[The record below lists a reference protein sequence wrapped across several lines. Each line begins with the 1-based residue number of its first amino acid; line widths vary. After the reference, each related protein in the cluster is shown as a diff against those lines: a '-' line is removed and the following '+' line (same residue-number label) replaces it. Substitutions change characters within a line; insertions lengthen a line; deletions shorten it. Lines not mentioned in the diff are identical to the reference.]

1 MIPVF
6 RKIRRRLLSDRRLGR
21 YFLYA
26 VGEILLVV
34 IGILIAL
41 QVDNLNEDKKDRRK
55 ELAYLQRF
63 QNDLALNLKEMDR
76 LILTSDS
83 IQVRIDSLL
92 SVRFG
97 EIPPLSNAAF
107 NRLAQKATD
116 YLIFQAAEATI
127 EDLIGSGELDI
138 IEDPVIREGIATWES
153 QLLGIR
159 YLEADHKKS
168 FNDLLEYYRSHSE
181 IYKIMRG
188 RLIFS
193 EEMQEQ
199 LLADPVYL
207 NTLTYHAIPLQLLN
221 EEYRRKKAV
230 FREFLDR
237 VDTEVERLGN

>member
-1 MIPVF
+1 
-6 RKIRRRLLSDRRLGR
+6 
-21 YFLYA
+21 
-26 VGEILLVV
+26 VV

-63 QNDLALNLKEMDR
+63 QSDLAINLKEMDR

-83 IQVRIDSLL
+83 IQVHIDSLL
-92 SVRFG
+92 SVSFG
-97 EIPPLSNAAF
+97 EIPMLSNEAF

-127 EDLIGSGELDI
+127 EDLIGAGELEI

-153 QLLGIR
+153 QLLTIR
-159 YLEADHKKS
+159 YLERDHKKA
-168 FNDLLEYYRSHSE
+168 FNDLLEYYRGHSE
-181 IYKIMRG
+181 IYKILRG
-188 RLIFS
+188 GLIFN
-193 EEMQEQ
+193 EEMQGQ

-221 EEYRRKKAV
+221 AEYRKKKVA
-230 FREFLDR
+230 FRELLER
-237 VDTEVERLGN
+237 VDTEVERLGD